1 MLQINNQLTKGNKMN
16 TTKENMISEIKQEL
30 SQGEE
35 LSDIKDRQGEFV
47 DGYLPV
53 YYDRIIKE
61 WQDMPSDY
69 DNRGANE
76 LGMPAEI
83 NIYNLM
89 TSDLYVYY
97 SDLFNEAIEEIEEEL
112 EPAE

>member
-1 MLQINNQLTKGNKMN
+1 MN
-16 TTKENMISEIKQEL
+16 IKQQMIDEIKLEL

-53 YYDRIIKE
+53 YYNRIVDE
-61 WQDMPSDY
+61 WKDMPSDY
-69 DNRGANE
+69 DNRGYAE
-76 LGMPAEI
+76 LGGEV
-83 NIYNLM
+83 NIYSLM
-89 TSDLYVYY
+89 TSDLYLYY
-97 SDLFNEAIEEIEEEL
+97 SDLFNEAIEEIEADL

>member
-1 MLQINNQLTKGNKMN
+1 MN
-16 TTKENMISEIKQEL
+16 IKQQMIEEIKLEL

-53 YYDRIIKE
+53 YYNRIVDE
-61 WQDMPSDY
+61 WKDMPSDY

-89 TSDLYVYY
+89 TSDLYLYY
-97 SDLFNEAIEEIEEEL
+97 SDLFNEAIEEIEADL